1 MLSSSEKVIRV
12 ACVGDSITEGSG
24 ADRGMSYPE
33 QLQKLLGTGWI
44 VGNFGRSGCTLL
56 KKGDIPYWNESVY
69 RSALS
74 FRPDVVVIM
83 LGTNDTKPQNWRYRE
98 EFVGDYLELV
108 ESFRALATRPRI
120 HVCLPCPVFG
130 EGNFDITAEC
140 LAEYLELIQ
149 DLATRQSLGLI
160 DLHSVLRGKPRLIP
174 DRVHPSTEGAA
185 EMAKAVFAKLRID

>member
-1 MLSSSEKVIRV
+1 MFASSEKVIRV

-24 ADRGMSYPE
+24 ADEGMSYPA
-33 QLQKLLGTGWI
+33 QLQQLLGAGWL
-44 VGNFGRSGCTLL
+44 VGNFGRSGCSLL
-56 KKGDIPYWNESVY
+56 KKGDFPYWNESVC
-69 RSALS
+69 RSALN

-108 ESFRALATRPRI
+108 ESFRGLATRPRI

-130 EGNFDITAEC
+130 EGNFDITAEG
-140 LAEYLELIQ
+140 LAEYLKLIQ
-149 DLATRQSLGLI
+149 DLATRRSLGLI
-160 DLHSVLRGKPRLIP
+160 DLHSILCDKPQLIP

-185 EMAKAVFAKLRID
+185 ELAKAVFAKLRID

>member
-1 MLSSSEKVIRV
+1 MFFSSQKVIRV

-24 ADRGMSYPE
+24 AAKGMSYPE
-33 QLQKLLGTGWI
+33 QLQKLLAPGWK
-44 VGNFGRSGCTLL
+44 VGNFGRSACTLL
-56 KKGDIPYWNESVY
+56 KKGDFPYWNESVY
-69 RSALS
+69 RSALNS
-74 FRPDVVVIM
+74 RPDVVVIM
-83 LGTNDTKPQNWRYRE
+83 LGTNDTKPQNWRYRV

-149 DLATRQSLGLI
+149 DLATRQSLELI
-160 DLHSVLRGKPRLIP
+160 DLHSVFCDKPQLIP

>member
-1 MLSSSEKVIRV
+1 MLSSSDKVIRV

-24 ADRGMSYPE
+24 ADEGMSYPE
-33 QLQKLLGTGWI
+33 QLQKLFGPGWM
-44 VGNFGRSGCTLL
+44 VGNFGRSACTLL
-56 KKGDIPYWNESVY
+56 KNGDFPYWNESVY
-69 RSALS
+69 RSALN

-83 LGTNDTKPQNWRYRE
+83 LGTNDTKPQNWTYRE
-98 EFVGDYLELV
+98 EFVGDYFELV
-108 ESFRALATRPRI
+108 ESFRGLATRPRI

-140 LAEYLELIQ
+140 LDECLYLIQ

-160 DLHSVLRGKPRLIP
+160 DLHSILCDKPQLIP

-185 EMAKAVFAKLRID
+185 ELAKAVFAKLRID